1 MNDLSIKEIVLI
13 TGGADAIR
21 EHEYPGDYEVSVL
34 IDFMPLPG
42 NLFRRVRALVRDR
55 RLAVFPATLVARVE
69 INVYPLLGTVR
80 GVNEALA
87 NNQGF
92 TGGGGLPTGLR
103 LEEAINLP
111 NLYAQAPRMKPPK
124 LPDGQKLQTGAHEVA
139 TGGESIAWEDVAGIV
154 HHENLD
160 PKPDPIERF
169 LTMLEP
175 LIKKMAE
182 TTAIPVQVTT
192 VPGVDSFGPLMGQ
205 VDQMVA
211 TRDRLLRGEDGCGV
225 PARKEADGEALADS
239 GPTRNGSLMEL
250 RTSADRRERRV
261 RLNLIDDE
269 FRELVVW
276 NMRQAMRDGTLH
288 YMDASITASAIRKIA
303 DAAFCW
309 IFSEIRNGTVITGRD
324 VGEAP

>member
-1 MNDLSIKEIVLI
+1 MNDLSIKEIALI

-34 IDFMPLPG
+34 VDFMPLPG
-42 NLFRRVRALVRDR
+42 DLFRRVRAVVRDR
-55 RLAVFPATLVARVE
+55 RLAVFPATLVARDE

-111 NLYAQAPRMKPPK
+111 NLYAQAPRIKPPK
-124 LPDGQKLQTGAHEVA
+124 LPDGQKIDDAQKITTRGK
-139 TGGESIAWEDVAGIV
+139 SPAWENPASIV
-154 HHENLD
+154 HHIGEKTD
-160 PKPDPIERF
+160 PVERF

-205 VDQMVA
+205 VNQMVA
-211 TRDRLLRGEDGCGV
+211 TRDRLLRREDGCGV
-225 PARKEADGEALADS
+225 PARKEADWEALADS

-303 DAAFCW
+303 DAAFRR